1 AHTAPKAPPGGRIV
15 CFTACTAARAD
26 IFIVPFSLCCGNA
39 CAMFFNVLL
48 LPVSSL
54 PGKKRSCLLCCEA
67 LPRAF
72 LASALRLCYDNEY
85 LIPKQLSEMGAY
97 YDITK
102 IAPLARFSAGGPIP
116 RAH

>member
-1 AHTAPKAPPGGRIV
+1 
-15 CFTACTAARAD
+15 
-26 IFIVPFSLCCGNA
+26 
-39 CAMFFNVLL
+39 MFFNVLL

-54 PGKKRSCLLCCEA
+54 PGKKRTCLLCCEA